1 MDKNKGYLV
10 GESSNRFQL
19 FGRSPLP
26 WHEVLPIMLTQG
38 LVDSVTLY
46 PDADTAINLNAIF
59 GEALTGSSL
68 ATIVT
73 IPDARRQL
81 DLLAPEYAL
90 LPNDFNLRE
99 GRDIGLCK
107 RYLAD
112 PSSFSESDVKD
123 LVLGLRSRN
132 IQAVVV
138 QILAMRMGW
147 WSSSTVAVYISLK
160 GLGAGRCAFESMVEA
175 GFRVDQLYLRL
186 LGKFIGY
193 VCDTFVTESILT
205 FLLVCR
211 ARGIGRACGGWS
223 NDGWKPGDRS
233 FIRKNGTKP

>member
-26 WHEVLPIMLTQG
+26 WHEVLPIMLTQS

-99 GRDIGLCK
+99 GRDVGLCK

-186 LGKFIGY
+186 LGNFIGY

-205 FLLVCR
+205 FLLVCQ
-211 ARGIGRACGGWS
+211 AREIGRACGGW
-223 NDGWKPGDRS
+223 
-233 FIRKNGTKP
+233 